1 MVAWSGQYL
10 EDKGVPRG
18 RLDAEHLLASVFGIK
33 RLELYLRFD
42 QPMDAR
48 ERAAYKPL
56 LLRRGAREPLQY
68 VLGSAP
74 FRTLELAVDR
84 RVAIPRPETEQLVEE
99 LVEVAGWD
107 VPFESALDLGT
118 GSGAIAISLAAEGLA
133 ERVTA
138 TDASEGALAVARLNA
153 AACGQPG
160 IRFRQGDGAQA
171 VAGATFDVVLS
182 NPPYL
187 TEEQWAGAAP
197 EVRDWE
203 PRRAMVAGADGLAVM
218 KSFADGLRR
227 CLMPGG
233 WAGFEIGDGQAE
245 AASRVL
251 RAAVSPEDGRLHVRR
266 DLSGRP
272 RYVFARR
279 DGAPRAVRRRGDVP
293 RARPPAPQAETTEQ
307 E

>member
-1 MVAWSGQYL
+1 MVAWGGRYL
-10 EDKGVPRG
+10 ADNGVPQG
-18 RLDAEHLLASVFGIK
+18 RLDAEHLLASVFGVK
-33 RLELYLRFD
+33 RMELYLRFD
-42 QPMDAR
+42 RPMDAR

-56 LLRRGAREPLQY
+56 LLRRAAREPLQY

-84 RVAIPRPETEQLVEE
+84 RVAIPRPETEQLVEQ
-99 LVEVAGWD
+99 LVQLAGAN
-107 VPFESALDLGT
+107 VPFGSALDLGT
-118 GSGAIAISLAAEGLA
+118 GSGAIAIALAAEGLA
-133 ERVTA
+133 ELVTA
-138 TDASEGALAVARLNA
+138 TDASADALAVARLNA
-153 AACGQPG
+153 AACGQAG

-187 TEEQWAGAAP
+187 TERQWAATAP

-203 PRRAMVAGADGLAVM
+203 PRRAMVAGADGLAVV
-218 KSFADGLRR
+218 KRFAAGLRR
-227 CLMPGG
+227 VLRPGG

-251 RAAVSPEDGRLHVRR
+251 RAAASPEDGRLHVRR

-272 RYVFARR
+272 RYLFARR
-279 DGAPRAVRRRGDVP
+279 GNAPRVF
-293 RARPPAPQAETTEQ
+293 PPIPQAETTEQ